1 MSCELWT
8 KQLDAYVDGEGSRE
22 SLAGLEAHLRACP
35 ECAREALGRMQL
47 KRATQAAGQRY
58 APPSELRM
66 KVLSGIGA
74 SRKPSWRMAWRPG
87 LLGAAALL
95 LAVITSSLVWM
106 RHKERQQA
114 VAELIDLHVA
124 TLASSNPVDVV
135 STDRH
140 TVKPWFQG
148 RLPFT
153 FNLPELSGTQFRLI
167 GGRVAWLDRSP
178 SAQLLFAT
186 EKHSLSVF
194 ISQEQQ
200 GVIPLI
206 EAGAARE
213 RGFHTETWSEG
224 GLRYTVVS
232 DAGTGDV
239 HGLAELLRAAAKQ

>member
-1 MSCELWT
+1 MSCEQWRD
-8 KQLDAYVDGEGSRE
+8 KLDAYVDDP
-22 SLAGLEAHLRACP
+22 LAVEATGVEDHLRACP
-35 ECAREALGRMQL
+35 SCAAEVLSRAQL
-47 KRATQAAGQRY
+47 KRATRAAAMRYVPSPEFRQRIEKSIR
-58 APPSELRM
+58 PKRR
-66 KVLSGIGA
+66 A
-74 SRKPSWRMAWRPG
+74 SRFGLWIPS
-87 LLGAAALL
+87 LAAAVATLL
-95 LAVITSSLVWM
+95 LIVWVVVWD
-106 RHKERQQA
+106 RHRVQQQA
-114 VAELIDLHVA
+114 IAELLDMHVA

-153 FNLPELSGTQFRLI
+153 FNLPELGGTQFRLI

-178 SAQLLFAT
+178 AAQLLFGT

-224 GLRYTVVS
+224 GMRYTVVS
-232 DAGTGDV
+232 DAGAGDV